1 MWLVQGLLLVRGA
14 GLGLSIMPA
23 STAAYASVAAGELGH
38 ATALVNI
45 VMRVGGAVGGAVC
58 VIVLSRGLAVDP
70 ATGFGWAFGVLGA
83 LCLFGTA
90 ATAWLRHA
98 ERSSTVDVAT

>member
-1 MWLVQGLLLVRGA
+1 LLVVRGA

-23 STAAYASVAAGELGH
+23 STAAYASVKAGELGH

-45 VMRVGGAVGGAVC
+45 VMRVGGALGGAAC
-58 VIVLSRGLAVDP
+58 VIVLSRGLTVDP
-70 ATGFGWAFGVLGA
+70 ATGFGWAFGVLGVICV
-83 LCLFGTA
+83 LGTV

-98 ERSSTVDVAT
+98 ERSSTVDVTT